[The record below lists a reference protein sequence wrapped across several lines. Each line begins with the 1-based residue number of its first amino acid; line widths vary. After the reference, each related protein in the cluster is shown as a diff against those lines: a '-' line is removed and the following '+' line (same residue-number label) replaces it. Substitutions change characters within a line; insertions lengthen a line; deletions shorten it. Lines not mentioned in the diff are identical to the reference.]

1 MREMKGERRETDRVK
16 SHLRVSAVCV
26 CVGLRGRQRATVK
39 SLEYR
44 KFTDLV
50 KRLLKA
56 LKAVCVQLEE
66 IKVFFKILS
75 SQAGMFLSNGLDIK

>member
-1 MREMKGERRETDRVK
+1 M
-16 SHLRVSAVCV
+16 
-26 CVGLRGRQRATVK
+26 
-39 SLEYR
+39 
-44 KFTDLV
+44 DLV

-75 SQAGMFLSNGLDIK
+75 SQAGMFLSNGLDMR

>member
-16 SHLRVSAVCV
+16 SHLRASAFHVCV

-44 KFTDLV
+44 KFVTPEDLW
-50 KRLLKA
+50 
-56 LKAVCVQLEE
+56 
-66 IKVFFKILS
+66 I
-75 SQAGMFLSNGLDIK
+75 